1 MIVFYSRHSYNGLIQ
16 KKEYLYVLG
25 VDKIMKE
32 NIRAFI
38 LGVIVIAIVSW
49 LSLWGMDTFKNGY
62 IGLLSLASPLI
73 GAFITSA
80 MATSRKLILSTLLA
94 MPTAIILGIENSI
107 WQLLGK
113 GSDFPGYKGFV
124 TLVGLQLIT
133 SIILCSIGG
142 LLGLLASKKRP
153 NLKQ

>member
-1 MIVFYSRHSYNGLIQ
+1 
-16 KKEYLYVLG
+16 
-25 VDKIMKE
+25 MKE
-32 NIRAFI
+32 NIKAF
-38 LGVIVIAIVSW
+38 LSGVIVVAIVSW
-49 LSLWGMDTFKNGY
+49 LSLWGMDTFENWY

-80 MATSRKLILSTLLA
+80 MARSRKLILAILLA
-94 MPTAIILGIENSI
+94 VPSAIILGIENSI

-133 SIILCSIGG
+133 AIILCSIGG
-142 LLGLLASKKRP
+142 LLGLLVSKKSPIRG
-153 NLKQ
+153 NEADR